1 MKSKDITEL
10 CKGIF
15 VINKLFIQCDT
26 GSCSEHRTG
35 GVNYIYMCVCWSTDL
50 CTYCVSLF
58 VCVISS
64 QSSGKK
70 TCYVLDLRKL
80 DALLRKTHSKVLVL
94 SWRSTYEDHMWC
106 DQPFIQRNKVTKR
119 PRGWDKIWTRLEK
132 GEGQAI

>member
-10 CKGIF
+10 CKDIF

-26 GSCSEHRTG
+26 GSCCEHRTG
-35 GVNYIYMCVCWSTDL
+35 GVNYIYMCVCWPIDP
-50 CTYCVSLF
+50 CVYCVS

-64 QSSGKK
+64 HSSSKK
-70 TCYVLDLRKL
+70 TLCVDLRKP
-80 DALLRKTHSKVLVL
+80 DALLHKTHSKVLVL
-94 SWRSTYEDHMWC
+94 SSKSTYEDQMWC

-119 PRGWDKIWTRLEK
+119 PRGWDKIWTKFEK